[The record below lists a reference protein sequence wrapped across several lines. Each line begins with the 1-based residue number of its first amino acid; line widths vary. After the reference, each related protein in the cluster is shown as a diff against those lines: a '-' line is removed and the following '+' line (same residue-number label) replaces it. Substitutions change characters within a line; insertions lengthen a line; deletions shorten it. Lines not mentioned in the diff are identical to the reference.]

1 MRKALIKLLTF
12 LALDCHR
19 CCRLASED
27 FEKPHSRWMRFRIW
41 LHFKLCHVCEV
52 YARQLR
58 FLHESLSRDS
68 EEFRTSDCLN
78 AEARERM
85 RAAIRNDSA

>member
-12 LALDCHR
+12 LALDCKR

-27 FEKPHSRWMRFRIW
+27 IEQPHSRWMRFRVW
-41 LHFKLCHVCEV
+41 MHCKLCHVCEIYV
-52 YARQLR
+52 RQLR
-58 FLHESLSRDS
+58 FLHENLSRDS
-68 EEFRTSDCLN
+68 EEFRTGHCLG

-85 RAAIRNDSA
+85 RAAIRTDSS